1 MNLQGF
7 LREFLPISD
16 LSLIWVLFQAT
27 LFVEVNIG
35 IRYDLAILNYN
46 LAEVDVRTEPY
57 ITSADKN

>member
-7 LREFLPISD
+7 LREFLPISH

-27 LFVEVNIG
+27 LFFEVNIG
-35 IRYDLAILNYN
+35 ISYELAILNYN
-46 LAEVDVRTEPY
+46 LEEVVSELSH

>member
-46 LAEVDVRTEPY
+46 LEEVDVRTEPY

>member
-46 LAEVDVRTEPY
+46 LEEVDVRIEPY

>member
-46 LAEVDVRTEPY
+46 LEEVDVRTEPY
-57 ITSADKN
+57 INSADKN